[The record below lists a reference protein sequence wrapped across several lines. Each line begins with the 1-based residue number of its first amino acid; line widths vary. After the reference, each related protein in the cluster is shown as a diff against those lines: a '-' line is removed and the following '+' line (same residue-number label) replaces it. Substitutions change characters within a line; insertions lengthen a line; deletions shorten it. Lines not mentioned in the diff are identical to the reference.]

1 MGSQQFMDFLE
12 ETTEVKI
19 AQNRNEHFKRVGN
32 VFYYSYTY
40 SEHIYANIYSLEQ
53 EGMCIP
59 MTWFLPCGWQKDSIY
74 NTIRKMCENMAD
86 HSEKHSTY
94 PIILVEYGDMMRLI
108 TSYDDINYYLDAL
121 FMSELV
127 WAMENRTS
135 TIIVVHEF
143 RKEITHACAA
153 FRAHSAVVASR
164 GVHNVL
170 CAGFGLPKPNI
181 SPYAMFISEFEKRAK
196 ESKVFVIDVPMTP
209 VRQNSVAKPALNVDW
224 KQVDPNYVGL
234 CASDP
239 DFNIVNSPDPYST
252 NFFRELAYI
261 HSLGQKDH
269 VFVILDPW
277 FTHTKVR
284 GVNTDSSGINHKY
297 NIFVQNFNLLLENL
311 HPKKIVV
318 TSENRGK
325 DFEETDIIISLAL
338 KYVEFKRCNITCT
351 QGSAPLVRVFRQKKS
366 DEQHSTNTKFLIRN
380 LDFWDA
386 INE

>member
-1 MGSQQFMDFLE
+1 MDSLE
-12 ETTEVKI
+12 EETAVRISEDV
-19 AQNRNEHFKRVGN
+19 NEHFMRVGN
-32 VFYYSYTY
+32 VFYPPRTGGRL
-40 SEHIYANIYSLEQ
+40 ANIYSLEE

-59 MTWFLPCGWQKDSIY
+59 MTWFLPRGWQEDSIY

-86 HSEKHSTY
+86 HSEKHNTY

-135 TIIVVHEF
+135 TIIVVKEF

-196 ESKVFVIDVPMTP
+196 KSKVFVIDVPMTP
-209 VRQNSVAKPALNVDW
+209 VRTFSVKQPALNADW

-239 DFNIVNSPDPYST
+239 YFNIVDSPDPYSP
-252 NFFRELAYI
+252 NFFRELEYI
-261 HSLGQKDH
+261 HKLGQKDH

-277 FTHTKVR
+277 FTHTQVI
-284 GVNTDSSGINHKY
+284 GDNTDQSGRNKKY
-297 NIFVQNFNLLLENL
+297 NTFVQNFVQLLDNLRPE
-311 HPKKIVV
+311 KIVV

-325 DFEETDIIISLAL
+325 DFEETDIIIHLA
-338 KYVEFKRCNITCT
+338 KSYVEFKRCKIQFP
-351 QGSAPLVRVFRQKKS
+351 QGIPPRVRVFRKKTDTSSVQKIPMS
-366 DEQHSTNTKFLIRN
+366 GN

-386 INE
+386 ISA